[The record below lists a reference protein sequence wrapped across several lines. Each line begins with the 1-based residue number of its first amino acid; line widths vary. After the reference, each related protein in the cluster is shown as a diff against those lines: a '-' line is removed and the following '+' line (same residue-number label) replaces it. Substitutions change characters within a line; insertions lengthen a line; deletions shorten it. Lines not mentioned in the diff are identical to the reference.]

1 MELSL
6 LRSVCSKHVRSLE
19 RMFQGA
25 KVLGTFAPE
34 ERKFHRSES
43 SLDLDTG
50 LSSKILKFADDTKI
64 FRPVMNHTD
73 GLGLQ
78 QDLDSISNWARQW
91 QMKFNVSK
99 CKVMQFGKG
108 NIHYRYIMDKQAL
121 EKVDCEKDLGVNV
134 CKI

>member
-1 MELSL
+1 
-6 LRSVCSKHVRSLE
+6 
-19 RMFQGA
+19 MFQGA